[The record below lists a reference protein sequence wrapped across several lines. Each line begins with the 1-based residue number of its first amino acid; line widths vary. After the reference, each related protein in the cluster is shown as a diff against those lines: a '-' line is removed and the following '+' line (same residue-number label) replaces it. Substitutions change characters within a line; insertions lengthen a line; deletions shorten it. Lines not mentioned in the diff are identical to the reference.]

1 MALNSLAQFCDRLE
15 VNRELIRR
23 LVQRFPERAV
33 RERASFDEFSVVE
46 HICHLRDLECQGFF
60 PRLLAMLTQSDPQL
74 FDFDGAAVARSSNY
88 LSEHCGEAL
97 KSFLR
102 ARIDNIAFVRGA
114 PAGALARIGHYE
126 AGSFVTLAD
135 VLDGML
141 AHDED
146 HIKRLEA
153 MAVALH

>member
-1 MALNSLAQFCDRLE
+1 MAPNSLAQFCDRLE

-33 RERASFDEFSVVE
+33 REHASFDDFSVVE
-46 HICHLRDLECQGFF
+46 HICHLRDLESQGFC
-60 PRLLAMLTQSDPQL
+60 PRLLAMLTKSDPQL

-88 LSEHCGEAL
+88 LSEHYGEAL
-97 KSFLR
+97 ESFLR
-102 ARIDNIAFVRGA
+102 ARTDNIALVRGA
-114 PAGALARIGHYE
+114 PANALSRVGHYQ
-126 AGSFVTLAD
+126 AGSPVTLAD

-146 HIKRLEA
+146 HIQRLEA
-153 MAVALH
+153 MAARP